1 MSLIRIVLW
10 ILLGWF
16 LLWAGKWGYFIYKA
30 HESFLP
36 DVNIPLKL
44 QKGYKY
50 VFEYIPP
57 DASLKE
63 QTWSLEIEGIS
74 FNKEYESHLKNLML
88 NDGIEHISKIKEGYL
103 YPAPVIKTRVKN
115 LETDE
120 VYENVLS
127 FQNKNSSHVCNET
140 LQNIWCYHY
149 RADVITGQRWLRFF
163 PNKKYLIEIE
173 VLHSDIKQVDL
184 KSKLILGNAHFKKA
198 YRF

>member
-1 MSLIRIVLW
+1 M
-10 ILLGWF
+10 
-16 LLWAGKWGYFIYKA
+16 
-30 HESFLP
+30 P

-127 FQNKNSSHVCNET
+127 FQNKNSSHVCNGYDPMLYAIDKIPGFANSFFNESPDNKT
-140 LQNIWCYHY
+140 IFYKMGTFSVNSDLILEFDKECPEKFF
-149 RADVITGQRWLRFF
+149 RWLYAQSTGGIS
-163 PNKKYLIEIE
+163 P
-173 VLHSDIKQVDL
+173 IKEANCWDKFKRWL
-184 KSKLILGNAHFKKA
+184 KGS
-198 YRF
+198 